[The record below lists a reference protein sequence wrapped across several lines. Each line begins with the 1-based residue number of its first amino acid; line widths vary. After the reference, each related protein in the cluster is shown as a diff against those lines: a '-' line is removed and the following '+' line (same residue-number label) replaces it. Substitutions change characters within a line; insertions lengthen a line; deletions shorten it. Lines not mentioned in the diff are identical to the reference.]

1 MLILQIVFTSLQ
13 LIHLQRKYNLLI
25 FIIIT
30 KLLIRRIS
38 LIMIFK
44 QTAYKKLSLLKG
56 SNLIYI
62 KVKINLGVTK
72 ISIFLINHSK
82 KINYWVWRM
91 IKSNKRVNQIN
102 KINYW
107 NKQLENKLMII
118 IQTMQKINKVKLF
131 QIKMKM

>member
-1 MLILQIVFTSLQ
+1 
-13 LIHLQRKYNLLI
+13 
-25 FIIIT
+25 
-30 KLLIRRIS
+30 
-38 LIMIFK
+38 MIFK

-102 KINYW
+102 KINY
-107 NKQLENKLMII
+107 
-118 IQTMQKINKVKLF
+118 
-131 QIKMKM
+131 